1 MNLHTI
7 KYDLY
12 NRLTH
17 RKYILKDRNL
27 GWRYRLTQSAI
38 R

>member
-17 RKYILKDRNL
+17 RKYLREDRHL
-27 GWRYRLTQSAI
+27 GWRYGLTQSAM